1 MKIEEIEK
9 LLDEFYEGN
18 TTEKQEEALRYYFET
33 QEVPEHLR
41 NEKELFL
48 SFRQDDC
55 VEVPAGLED
64 KLNQMINEK
73 EEEARRFFRR
83 NKSQRNWRWVGGI
96 AASLLLLFGIGYGIS
111 NYQSNHMEQP
121 QDTFS
126 NPQDAYKVLQAT
138 LIEVS
143 TDLNSGINQVKDSR
157 REIKKIHK
165 EIKKEI
171 Q

>member
-64 KLNQMINEK
+64 KLNRMINEK

-143 TDLNSGINQVKDSR
+143 ADLNSGINQVKDSR

>member
-41 NEKELFL
+41 NEKALFL

-64 KLNQMINEK
+64 KLNRMINEK

-143 TDLNSGINQVKDSR
+143 ADLNSGINQVKDSR

>member
-18 TTEKQEEALRYYFET
+18 ATEKQEEALRYYFET

-64 KLNQMINEK
+64 KLNRMINEK

-143 TDLNSGINQVKDSR
+143 ADLNSGINQVKDSR